1 MTKQPTHP
9 EREPQPAQAAGRPQ
23 GETIRDS
30 TAQGASEGPGPLAD
44 KSRPDPGTL
53 PQKGGGEPMPRLPH
67 ERDESHQ
74 SQHTGSRPVGR
85 QAASDIER
93 GLEETDLYGSRGRR
107 GGAAS
112 EDND

>member
-9 EREPQPAQAAGRPQ
+9 EREPEQTAGRPQ
-23 GETIRDS
+23 GETIRES
-30 TAQGASEGPGPLAD
+30 TAQGTSEGPGPLAD
-44 KSRPDPGTL
+44 KSQPDPGTL

-107 GGAAS
+107 GGVAA

>member
-9 EREPQPAQAAGRPQ
+9 EREPQQHRSAGRPQ
-23 GETIRDS
+23 GETVRES
-30 TAQGASEGPGPLAD
+30 TAQGTGEGPGPLAQP
-44 KSRPDPGTL
+44 SQPDPGTL

-85 QAASDIER
+85 QAARDIER

-107 GGAAS
+107 AGAAP